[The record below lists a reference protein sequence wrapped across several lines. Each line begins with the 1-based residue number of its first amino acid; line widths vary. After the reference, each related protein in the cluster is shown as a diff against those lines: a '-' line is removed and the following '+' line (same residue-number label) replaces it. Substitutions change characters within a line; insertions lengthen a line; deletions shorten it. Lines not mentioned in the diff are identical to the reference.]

1 MLAMIIEI
9 KILVLATLWQFVQYI
24 LMAVP
29 VNLQLG
35 ADKTTSSRD
44 LDSLGGSIQSQVDAR
59 TARLIRALNNHFEA
73 LVLFSIAVVAVA
85 LSGQSNAITATCAW
99 VYLICRIA
107 YVAAYAFNWVPW
119 RSVIWGCGFMATGIM
134 LITVLLA

>member
-1 MLAMIIEI
+1 MQTMIIEI
-9 KILVLATLWQFVQYI
+9 KVLVLAALWQFVQYI

-44 LDSLGGSIQSQVDAR
+44 LNELGGSIQSQVDAR

-73 LVLFSIAVVAVA
+73 LALFTVAVVAVA
-85 LSGQSNAITATCAW
+85 LSGQSNSVTAACAW
-99 VYLICRIA
+99 VYLICRIV

-119 RSVIWGCGFMATGIM
+119 RSVIWGGGFMATGIM